1 MDKTNQAQTTNKKK
15 ISVSTIIGIA
25 FCAILLPI
33 LISNLI
39 LIIKGYSN
47 PGEVPGYGNTKPLIV
62 LTDSMYPTIKA
73 GDMILIK
80 VTDFDDVKE
89 GDVIAFFESAT
100 ERTTTVTHRVK
111 EINYDEDGNKVSF
124 TTQGDANNIEDA
136 DKVTADMLIG
146 VYKTRIPLLG
156 DIAIFLKS
164 TPGLIIAILVPLGLL
179 VGYDVI
185 RRKLYDK
192 KNEEDTNE
200 LLKELELLRAE
211 KAKAQAEETIDP
223 QNEDDK

>member
-1 MDKTNQAQTTNKKK
+1 MNNKQNEQQKERK
-15 ISVSTIIGIA
+15 FNIPTILGII
-25 FCAILLPI
+25 FCVILIPI

-39 LIIKGYSN
+39 LIIKGYTN
-47 PGEVPGYGNTKPLIV
+47 PGEIPGYGKTKPLIV
-62 LTDSMYPTIKA
+62 LTDSMEPTIKS
-73 GDMILIK
+73 GDLILIK
-80 VTDFDDVKE
+80 VIDFDDVEE
-89 GDVIAFFESAT
+89 GDIISFFESAK

-111 EINYDEDGNKVSF
+111 TIIYDDNGNKVEF
-124 TTQGDANNIEDA
+124 ITKGDANNIEDG
-136 DKVTADMLIG
+136 DRVTKDMLIG
-146 VYKTRIPLLG
+146 VYKSRIPLLG

-164 TPGLIIAILVPLGLL
+164 TPGLIVAILVPLGLL

-211 KAKAQAEETIDP
+211 KAKSQEK
-223 QNEDDK
+223 DDE

>member
-1 MDKTNQAQTTNKKK
+1 MDKTNQTQTTTGKK
-15 ISVSTIIGIA
+15 ISVSTIIGIV
-25 FCAILLPI
+25 FCAILIPI

-39 LIIKGYSN
+39 LIIKGYTN
-47 PGEVPGYGNTKPLIV
+47 PGEIPGYGKTKPLIV
-62 LTDSMYPTIKA
+62 LTDSMYPTIKS

-80 VTDFDDVKE
+80 TTDFDDVKE
-89 GDVIAFFESAT
+89 GDIIAFFESAK
-100 ERTTTVTHRVK
+100 ERTTTVTHRVVDF
-111 EINYDEDGNKVSF
+111 NYDENGNIKSF
-124 TTQGDANNIEDA
+124 ITKGDANNINDG
-136 DKVTADMLIG
+136 DYVTADMLIG
-146 VYKTRIPLLG
+146 VYKSRIPLLG
-156 DIAIFLKS
+156 DVAIFLKS

>member
-1 MDKTNQAQTTNKKK
+1 MNNKQNEQQKERK
-15 ISVSTIIGIA
+15 FNIPTILGIV
-25 FCAILLPI
+25 FCVILIPI

-39 LIIKGYSN
+39 LIIKGYAN
-47 PGEVPGYGNTKPLIV
+47 PGEIPGYGKTKPLIV
-62 LTDSMYPTIKA
+62 LTDSMEPTIKS
-73 GDMILIK
+73 GDLILIK
-80 VTDFDDVKE
+80 VIDFDDVEE
-89 GDVIAFFESAT
+89 GDIISFFESVK

-111 EINYDEDGNKVSF
+111 TIIYDDNGNKVEF
-124 TTQGDANNIEDA
+124 ITKGDANNIEDG
-136 DKVTADMLIG
+136 DRVTKDMFIG
-146 VYKTRIPLLG
+146 VYKSRIPFLG

-164 TPGLIIAILVPLGLL
+164 TPGLIVAILVPLGLL

-211 KAKAQAEETIDP
+211 KAKSQEK
-223 QNEDDK
+223 DDE

>member
-1 MDKTNQAQTTNKKK
+1 MNNKQNEQQKEKK
-15 ISVSTIIGIA
+15 FNISTILGII
-25 FCAILLPI
+25 FCVILIPI

-39 LIIKGYSN
+39 LIIKGYTN
-47 PGEVPGYGNTKPLIV
+47 PGEIPGYGKTKPLIV
-62 LTDSMYPTIKA
+62 LTDSMEPTIKS
-73 GDMILIK
+73 GDLILIK
-80 VTDFDDVKE
+80 VIDFDDVEE
-89 GDVIAFFESAT
+89 GDIISFFESAK

-111 EINYDEDGNKVSF
+111 TIIYDDNGNKVEF
-124 TTQGDANNIEDA
+124 ITKGDANNIEDG
-136 DKVTADMLIG
+136 DRVTKDMLIG
-146 VYKTRIPLLG
+146 VYKSRIPLLG

-164 TPGLIIAILVPLGLL
+164 TPGLIVAILVPLGLL

-211 KAKAQAEETIDP
+211 KAKSQEK
-223 QNEDDK
+223 DDE